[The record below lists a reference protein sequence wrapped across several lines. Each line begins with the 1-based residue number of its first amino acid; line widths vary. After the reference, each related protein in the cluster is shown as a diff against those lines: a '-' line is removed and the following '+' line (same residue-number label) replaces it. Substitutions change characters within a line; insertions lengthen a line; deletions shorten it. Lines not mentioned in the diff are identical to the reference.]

1 MDHVGWLDDHEGRPV
16 AARFAGV
23 AALAAAVV
31 LALVGYL
38 LWHER
43 ALYDARNLKTADHA
57 AEIADAAISSAVDR
71 VDLLLR
77 ALEPRVV
84 EALAAAPSYSAGRLQ
99 LLMAEHAKLLDGLET
114 VGLIDPQGRGLV
126 DSGGLIHGMDLSD
139 REYFQRARALTD
151 PRAIVIS
158 SVLESRVSGVPV
170 VAFARPVRQ
179 WDGAVAAVL
188 VVSTKPGF
196 FEPMLR
202 SAAGAPGNAATLRSA
217 GDFAL
222 IARHPMSSQVKLG
235 TRQLTP
241 GFLELVARQ
250 PRAGHYFTVS
260 MFDGA
265 PRANAYR
272 QLERYPFFVT
282 VGVDRAEHLSDW
294 RRFAWPVA
302 LLAVLLL
309 AVIAGTTALVYRS
322 SRRRAAAIQALR
334 AEAQRAA
341 LLLQERTKLLEEH
354 TQLLEERT
362 KLLVQAEASNR
373 AKTAFLANINHEV
386 RTPMNA
392 IAGMSALLR
401 SHGVGEQQARWLRAI
416 ERATRQLLRIF
427 DDTLTVSD
435 HTGHPI
441 RLQAVDFDVAELSQT
456 LHHDTDEAA
465 RAKGLALLIDLGAL
479 PRRLHGDVGRLSQAL
494 QHYLNN
500 AVKFT
505 ERGGVA
511 LEAEVL
517 ERHGPDLLLRFT
529 VRDTGIGIGPEEQS
543 RLFRLFEQGDGS
555 STRRHGGTGIG
566 LWVVR
571 LLADAMGG
579 EVGMRSE
586 PGQGSEFW
594 LTVRLKAA
602 STIDDSTAAYLQDT
616 SPMPLQPVRP
626 AAPAAPAAAAAA
638 AARASASTPGAL
650 VDDWLLRLDELLA
663 MGDVAA
669 RAHLDAGDL
678 LLGPAYRDE
687 LALLHRQVD
696 AFEFD
701 AAVASAQALRMKLH
715 GG

>member
-1 MDHVGWLDDHEGRPV
+1 MHQVGWLDDHEGRPV
-16 AARFAGV
+16 MARFVGV
-23 AALAAAVV
+23 AVLVSLVV
-31 LALVGYL
+31 LVLVGYL

-43 ALYDARNLKTADHA
+43 GLYDARNLKTADHA

-77 ALEPRVV
+77 SLEPRVL
-84 EALAAAPSYSAGRLQ
+84 ETLAAEPSASAERLQ
-99 LLMAEHAKLLDGLET
+99 RLLSEHARLLPGLET
-114 VGLIDPQGRGLV
+114 VGLIDSKGRGRA
-126 DSGGLIHGMDLSD
+126 DSAGLIGGMDLSD
-139 REYFQRARALTD
+139 REYFQRASALTD
-151 PRAIVIS
+151 PQAMFVS
-158 SVLESRVSGVPV
+158 SVVESRASGLPV
-170 VAFARPVRQ
+170 IAFARPVRH
-179 WDGAVAAVL
+179 WDGSLAAVL
-188 VVSTKPGF
+188 VASTRSEF
-196 FEPMLR
+196 FMPMLR
-202 SAAGAPGNAATLRSA
+202 SASSAPGHAATLRSA
-217 GDFAL
+217 GDYAL
-222 IARHPMSSQVKLG
+222 IARQPMSAQVQLG
-235 TRQLTP
+235 TRELTP
-241 GFLELVARQ
+241 GFQEQVARQ
-250 PRAGHYFTVS
+250 PQSGHYFTVS

-272 QLERYPFFVT
+272 RLDRYPFIVT
-282 VGVDRAEHLSDW
+282 VGVDRQEHLADW
-294 RRFAWPVA
+294 RRFAWMLSLPT
-302 LLAVLLL
+302 LVLLSII
-309 AVIAGTTALVYRS
+309 AVTTRLIYRS
-322 SRRRAAAIQALR
+322 SQRRATVLVALR
-334 AEAQRAA
+334 AEAARAAA
-341 LLLQERTKLLEEH
+341 LLDERTRLLEER
-354 TQLLEERT
+354 TELLEERT
-362 KLLVQAEASNR
+362 KLLVQAEASSR

-401 SHGVGEQQARWLRAI
+401 SHGVNEQQARWIRAI
-416 ERATRQLLRIF
+416 ERATRQLLRLF

-441 RLQAVDFDVAELSQT
+441 RLQAVDFAVSELSQA

-465 RAKGLALLIDLGAL
+465 HAKGLDLLIDLGAL

-505 ERGGVA
+505 DRGGVA

-517 ERHGPDLLLRFT
+517 ERHDPDLLLRFT
-529 VRDTGIGIGPEEQS
+529 VRDTGMGIGSEEQS

-579 EVGMRSE
+579 EVGVRSE

-594 LTVRLKAA
+594 LTVRLKVA

-616 SPMPLQPVRP
+616 HPMPLQPVRP
-626 AAPAAPAAAAAA
+626 AAAPA
-638 AARASASTPGAL
+638 RATRQGDAGRI
-650 VDDWLLRLDELLA
+650 DEWLLRLDELLA

-669 RAHLDAGDL
+669 RGHLEDGDR
-678 LLGPAYRDE
+678 LLGPAYREE
-687 LALLHRQVD
+687 LAVLHRQVD
-696 AFEFD
+696 AFDFD
-701 AAVASAQALRMKLH
+701 AAVASAQALRLRLR